1 MGAVMQR
8 MLARIGK
15 TILKQSQEIQD
26 SHFLTTQL
34 LLIYT
39 GGLGTVGGLC
49 VGAITEL
56 NQVRCIKLSTAQ
68 PPAQHTAHPPPTL
81 HPPLQW
87 NQARTAINDNKLSL
101 EKPVACIKYPHKL

>member
-1 MGAVMQR
+1 MQR

-39 GGLGTVGGLC
+39 SGLVGWARSVGC
-49 VGAITEL
+49 VVCGAITEL
-56 NQVRCIKLSTAQ
+56 NQVRCIKLSTQ
-68 PPAQHTAHPPPTL
+68 PSHQPSTRHILFQLYIL
-81 HPPLQW
+81 HYNGSRLGQQLMTTSSAW
-87 NQARTAINDNKLSL
+87 KNR
-101 EKPVACIKYPHKL
+101 

>member
-1 MGAVMQR
+1 MQR

-49 VGAITEL
+49 GVWG
-56 NQVRCIKLSTAQ
+56 
-68 PPAQHTAHPPPTL
+68 
-81 HPPLQW
+81 
-87 NQARTAINDNKLSL
+87 DN
-101 EKPVACIKYPHKL
+101 

>member
-1 MGAVMQR
+1 MQR

-49 VGAITEL
+49 GV
-56 NQVRCIKLSTAQ
+56 
-68 PPAQHTAHPPPTL
+68 
-81 HPPLQW
+81 
-87 NQARTAINDNKLSL
+87 
-101 EKPVACIKYPHKL
+101 

>member
-39 GGLGTVGGLC
+39 GGLGAVGGLC

-56 NQVRCIKLSTAQ
+56 NQVRCIKLSTQ
-68 PPAQHTAHPPPTL
+68 PSRQPSTRHILLRLYILRYNGTRLGQQLMTTSSAWKNRWL
-81 HPPLQW
+81 
-87 NQARTAINDNKLSL
+87 
-101 EKPVACIKYPHKL
+101 V